1 MQTIEITIPRE
12 DTRHPLTD
20 HGLDTDDIDYIRV
33 CVEHRAVTALNEF
46 LRRINYVRT
55 DEVMDLPWWRTR
67 ALHAIRIKRTAA
79 MLRLLACLVEE
90 SLDHATAK

>member
-1 MQTIEITIPRE
+1 MQTIEITVPRE
-12 DTRHPLTD
+12 DTRHPLID

-33 CVEHRAVTALNEF
+33 CVEQRAVTALNEF

-79 MLRLLACLVEE
+79 MLRLLADFVEE
-90 SLDHATAK
+90 SLAHATAK